1 LFKLYTSNYDDT
13 QFPIKHYS
21 KFDLIKRRYLEELNT
36 IKTYYR
42 NKDRAVDNKHILNR
56 IITLLAPNV
65 YLENYEYYKIITASS
80 ELLSKQFDIVSN
92 LHSGKIQDNLF
103 FGNNSKE
110 ILLYIDNGLDPY
122 DIEETW
128 IDLPS
133 VRVIYTEDTDL
144 SMNIPFN
151 NNNDYIVPVL
161 NVMTIDI
168 NLMLLQY
175 KYWSLKRIDNDM
187 SINPN
192 VFISQI
198 VLPNMLDNLLDLAI
212 YNRFNSLLQ
221 GFKIESNKFNHP
233 FNVLDYSKGIDN
245 ILKKIIK
252 DVKDTNID
260 VIQLYKTIPTIVNDN
275 MYQALQISDMYFS
288 KQSEWVLFITRIP
301 VIYYTLLVLGKK
313 GINRNKNLLTRLP
326 TKIKQI
332 ERSKTLE
339 TKLQHEVVIETEI
352 QMQLDYIESIV
363 GKR

>member
-1 LFKLYTSNYDDT
+1 LFKLFTNNNDTT

-21 KFDLIKRRYLEELNT
+21 RFDLIKRRYLEELDT

-42 NKDRAVDNKHILNR
+42 NKDRAVDNRHILNR

-65 YLENYEYYKIITASS
+65 YLDNYEYYKIVTASS

-92 LHSGKIQDNLF
+92 LHSGKIHDNLF

-110 ILLYIDNGLDPY
+110 ILLYTDSGLDPY
-122 DIEETW
+122 DIEDNW
-128 IDLPS
+128 IDIPA

-151 NNNDYIVPVL
+151 NNDYIVPVL
-161 NVMTIDI
+161 HVMTIDI

-175 KYWSLKRIDNDM
+175 KYWAIQRIDNDM
-187 SINPN
+187 GINPN

-198 VLPNMLDNLLDLAI
+198 VLPNMLDNMLDLAI

-233 FNVLDYSKGIDN
+233 FHVLDYSKGIDN
-245 ILKKIIK
+245 ILKKVIK
-252 DVKDTNID
+252 DVKNTNID
-260 VIQLYKTIPTIVNDN
+260 IIQLYKTIPTIVNDN
-275 MYQALQISDMYFS
+275 MYQALQIRKDYFT
-288 KQSEWVLFITRIP
+288 KQSEWVLFVSRIP
-301 VIYYTLLVLGKK
+301 TIYYTLLVLGEK
-313 GINRNKNLLTRLP
+313 GIKRNKDKLTRLP
-326 TKIKQI
+326 AKIKQI

-339 TKLQHEVVIETEI
+339 SKLQHEVVIDTEL